1 MAYVLYLHL
10 VEGIFSWMRE
20 CVCTIELKN
29 YASSSL
35 VAGRT
40 THVGHILRGGLLDK
54 ERPSPSRLGVGLGA
68 DILTS

>member
-10 VEGIFSWMRE
+10 VEGILSWMRE
-20 CVCTIELKN
+20 CACATELKN

-35 VAGRT
+35 VAGRA
-40 THVGHILRGGLLDK
+40 THVGHILRGMLDK
-54 ERPSPSRLGVGLGA
+54 EMPWPSRLGVRRGA

>member
-1 MAYVLYLHL
+1 MAYILYLHL

-20 CVCTIELKN
+20 YVCATELKN

-35 VAGRT
+35 VASRAT
-40 THVGHILRGGLLDK
+40 SVGHVLWEVLDK
-54 ERPSPSRLGVGLGA
+54 EMPWPSKLGVGRGA